1 MHAYVCILFA
11 CARVLVLENII
22 SKSDQV
28 LNMTL
33 SPTLTVPLLAAG
45 PSSARPTIRMPACVC
60 SCLCA
65 RACVQACM
73 RACVYRTYT
82 QSISPMVRF
91 CQLSPGPA
99 CGQSEPRTSPADWPA
114 AWGPSGHQS
123 RNHRF
128 LATKACPCL
137 GHACSGAQAHA
148 SPAQTTQAA
157 AARHPFPPCLP
168 DSCPRAAAFQVWL
181 LRW

>member
-1 MHAYVCILFA
+1 MARTAQPSTDMTSSPTCIHACICVHIVA
-11 CARVLVLENII
+11 CARVLVLENIT

-73 RACVYRTYT
+73 RACVYGTYT
-82 QSISPMVRF
+82 QSISPMVRL
-91 CQLSPGPA
+91 CQFSPGPA
-99 CGQSEPRTSPADWPA
+99 CTSILKVQTLMCTYMHPRQ
-114 AWGPSGHQS
+114 G
-123 RNHRF
+123 R
-128 LATKACPCL
+128 
-137 GHACSGAQAHA
+137 
-148 SPAQTTQAA
+148 
-157 AARHPFPPCLP
+157 
-168 DSCPRAAAFQVWL
+168 PRR
-181 LRW
+181 LRA